1 MSSLQKLPEWVRILG
16 ILAATF
22 MAGGTA
28 YAALSQQRD
37 LPERVAQLE
46 AQQEA
51 TSAAL
56 KYLACRALAEDE
68 GRDPR
73 LCRYVVNGVDEL
85 LDGLRR
91 R

>member
-1 MSSLQKLPEWVRILG
+1 MGALKQLPEWVKALG
-16 ILAATF
+16 ALTAAF
-22 MAGGTA
+22 LAGGTA
-28 YAALSQQRD
+28 YAAVDTQRD

-73 LCRYVVNGVDEL
+73 LCRYVVSGVEDL